1 MLLCFFR
8 SCDLV
13 YRMEGLEI
21 LLRIWYTIWA
31 CQKPHPKWLL
41 LKISC
46 ISNKI
51 RRFHGKHV
59 QKEDLL
65 HTHEASQRGYQNL
78 CTLNLIYVQYHMTFI
93 LTYLHLD
100 INFQVRRTRIS
111 ERIKRLQELFPD
123 MDKVSFPSLK
133 CKSCFELLKNKK
145 IKESILLIFIF
156 NYFAAN

>member
-1 MLLCFFR
+1 
-8 SCDLV
+8 
-13 YRMEGLEI
+13 
-21 LLRIWYTIWA
+21 
-31 CQKPHPKWLL
+31 
-41 LKISC
+41 
-46 ISNKI
+46 
-51 RRFHGKHV
+51 
-59 QKEDLL
+59 
-65 HTHEASQRGYQNL
+65 
-78 CTLNLIYVQYHMTFI
+78 MTFI